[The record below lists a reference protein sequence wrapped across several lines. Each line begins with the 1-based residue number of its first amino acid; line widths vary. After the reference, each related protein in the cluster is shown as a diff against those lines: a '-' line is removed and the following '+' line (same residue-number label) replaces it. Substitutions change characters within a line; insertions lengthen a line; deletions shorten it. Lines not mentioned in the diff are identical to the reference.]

1 MIRKPN
7 DYVIEAN
14 RAIILVESKI
24 LGNYGVIIDKEDL
37 EKVMQYRWYIAKNDN
52 GYYAKTNI
60 KEGQKFKSTYMH
72 RLLKDCPKNRVI
84 DHRNGNGLDNR
95 KCNLKIC
102 TQKEN
107 TNNQKLSSNNTSG
120 YRNICWN
127 RINKTW
133 DVQIKH
139 KRIGQY
145 NELKDAVIAR
155 NKYLIENMANELC
168 LLYDRF

>member
-1 MIRKPN
+1 
-7 DYVIEAN
+7 
-14 RAIILVESKI
+14 
-24 LGNYGVIIDKEDL
+24 
-37 EKVMQYRWYIAKNDN
+37 
-52 GYYAKTNI
+52 
-60 KEGQKFKSTYMH
+60 MH